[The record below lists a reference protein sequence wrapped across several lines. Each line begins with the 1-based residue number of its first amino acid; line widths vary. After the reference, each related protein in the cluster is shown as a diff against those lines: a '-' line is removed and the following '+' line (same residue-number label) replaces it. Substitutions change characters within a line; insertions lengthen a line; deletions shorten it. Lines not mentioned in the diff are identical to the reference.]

1 MPPPVIPDRT
11 SSKRLLETNDQ
22 LDTQLS
28 KVREDFKKIKSNLK
42 PKTSFDSEYWA
53 QTVQIAALGK
63 TSSQLELH
71 KAANNYVAVGQKSE
85 EDFMKPPIA
94 DPLNVQVKFWESER
108 KVYRT
113 REIEMKV
120 SSKNPERRSRHVSM
134 QLFTSSP
141 LGLGIRETMAR
152 RRDAKNQSD
161 FKSEVLRQ
169 YDVVHPDTPNKYWN
183 MISRQ
188 YEPRTAFTASHIVA
202 CRHGQEMMTA
212 IFVLDAK
219 GELFSA
225 SNGLMLPT
233 LVEEQ
238 FDNGMMAIVPAIKNP
253 SSKAEVALWLNQEP
267 RKYKINFFDN
277 ARRAL
282 DEDVYDDMSSGKAVP
297 VKFRDLHN
305 QELHF
310 RGNFRPR
317 ARYLYFHYCCQVLRN
332 AWSKGANVKSL
343 STMQGEHRV
352 FAWGT
357 VGKYMAED
365 QMRAFLEE
373 LGHEYKPL
381 MANADPALE
390 IGAERHVFVDAA
402 ARQVSLGAK
411 KELKDAGSWSDDDMR
426 VFDDARIGAIEV
438 FGK

>member
-188 YEPRTAFTASHIVA
+188 YEQRCQQASQAGLILID
-202 CRHGQEMMTA
+202 CRSQT
-212 IFVLDAK
+212 I
-219 GELFSA
+219 
-225 SNGLMLPT
+225 
-233 LVEEQ
+233 
-238 FDNGMMAIVPAIKNP
+238 
-253 SSKAEVALWLNQEP
+253 
-267 RKYKINFFDN
+267 
-277 ARRAL
+277 
-282 DEDVYDDMSSGKAVP
+282 
-297 VKFRDLHN
+297 
-305 QELHF
+305 
-310 RGNFRPR
+310 
-317 ARYLYFHYCCQVLRN
+317 
-332 AWSKGANVKSL
+332 
-343 STMQGEHRV
+343 
-352 FAWGT
+352 
-357 VGKYMAED
+357 
-365 QMRAFLEE
+365 
-373 LGHEYKPL
+373 
-381 MANADPALE
+381 
-390 IGAERHVFVDAA
+390 
-402 ARQVSLGAK
+402 
-411 KELKDAGSWSDDDMR
+411 
-426 VFDDARIGAIEV
+426 
-438 FGK
+438 